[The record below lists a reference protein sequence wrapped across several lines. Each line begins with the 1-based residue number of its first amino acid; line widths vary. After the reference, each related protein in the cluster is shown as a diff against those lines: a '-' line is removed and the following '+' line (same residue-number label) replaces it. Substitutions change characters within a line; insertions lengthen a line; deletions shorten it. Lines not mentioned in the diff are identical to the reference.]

1 MEMQRVNTRI
11 SKELNSWLDERSQK
25 IGMPKSM
32 LIMLAIEQYRKQ
44 EETYDLGKVM
54 NEMVQI
60 IKGEMEG
67 TKDETD

>member
-54 NEMVQI
+54 SEMVEI
-60 IKGEMEG
+60 IQREMPSAKE
-67 TKDETD
+67 